1 MGQSAGGSVAMF
13 AAALDTRIAG
23 APACG
28 WLGFIR
34 AHLHMTYPR
43 PSNGIFVALMVSV
56 STLVS
61 SGRLAM

>member
-1 MGQSAGGSVAMF
+1 MF